1 MSIVLW
7 ILQILLAVVFL
18 LAGAVKAFQSYDTL
32 AARMPWVEDYSPTMV
47 RVIGGL
53 EILGALGL
61 LLPGLLGSLPI
72 LTPVAAVGLAVIMVL
87 AFLRHMARGENGQMG
102 FTAVLFALLLLLA
115 AGRFLLA
122 PL

>member
-7 ILQILLAVVFL
+7 ILQILLAIVFL

-32 AARMPWVEDYSPTMV
+32 ASRMPWVEDYSPTMV